1 MCKISKHKF
10 KLNCEI
16 LINIYQ
22 SFSNLS
28 EIKHFGHL
36 ESTLI
41 DLHKNYNKI
50 NPYSM
55 RVLIG
60 EIAIKIPNN
69 LINYYADYIYK
80 KLNISIINLELYLE
94 NRIKMLISQDGLSW
108 QDSTKKMLNNQ
119 AIDLFQKSLIL
130 DQKYQNNQTKYQL
143 SNWPN
148 IVVLT

>member
-16 LINIYQ
+16 LTNIYQ

-28 EIKHFGHL
+28 EIKHFSDL
-36 ESTLI
+36 ETTLI
-41 DLHKNYNKI
+41 DLYKNYNQV

-108 QDSTKKMLNNQ
+108 QNSTKKMLGNQ

-143 SNWPN
+143 ANWPN
-148 IVVLT
+148 IVVSA